1 MRKENFGLKV
11 IGGQELPSGLVI
23 MEHKQVYSLRL
34 SNFNETLKCDAI
46 IHVDGKD
53 VGRFRIEPF
62 SIINIKRPV
71 KDDGMFTFYR
81 HGTDEANSVGLVGKD
96 SEGEIR
102 VEFLPELNVESPAI
116 QFIES
121 RPLSPFCSGGT
132 GISGVSGQ
140 KFINAERI
148 DVDVSKAVT
157 IVARLVCADT
167 PRVL

>member
-1 MRKENFGLKV
+1 MRKENFGLKI

-34 SNFNETLKCDAI
+34 SNFNETLKCDAT
-46 IHVDGKD
+46 IHIDGKNI
-53 VGRFRIEPF
+53 GRFRIEPF
-62 SIINIKRPV
+62 SIINIKRPI

-81 HGTDEANSVGLVGKD
+81 YGTDEANSIGLMGKNT
-96 SEGEIR
+96 EGEIR
-102 VEFLPELNVESPAI
+102 VEFIPELNVKPPAI
-116 QFIES
+116 LEYDF
-121 RPLSPFCSGGT
+121 LPFRSGGT

-140 KFINAERI
+140 KFINAEHI
-148 DVDVSKAVT
+148 DVDESKSVT